1 MGGLVGNSALE
12 EVEGV
17 DEDPADAEQFS
28 SSSSSEDG
36 AGIRICTE
44 FWSKGLGTGVAI
56 DLG

>member
-1 MGGLVGNSALE
+1 MGGLIGNGALE

-36 AGIRICTE
+36 AGIGICTRL
-44 FWSKGLGTGVAI
+44 WSEGLGTGVAI
-56 DLG
+56 NLG